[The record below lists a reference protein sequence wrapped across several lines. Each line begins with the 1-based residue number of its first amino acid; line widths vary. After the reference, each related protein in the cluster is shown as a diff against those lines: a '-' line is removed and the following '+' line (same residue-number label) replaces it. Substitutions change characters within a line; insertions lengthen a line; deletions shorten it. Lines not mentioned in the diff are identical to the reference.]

1 MSLTEQGSGAWASA
15 FNPASTAVE
24 ELPGLEFSYTGIADM
39 SAGSPQGWGSAA
51 QADFALPKAF
61 GVWNGAVRLFSAPG
75 AMASM
80 PMGTFV
86 TVGGG
91 FSKKISSRLSVGA
104 SASLAMGGNGSFGWG
119 AWVDLGAVREL
130 GDLGFLKNTRLGF
143 VVSGLGKEFNYQ
155 TPPAGIAVGSLPAT
169 GFPPAFTPGIG
180 FSADLLNE
188 YDLRMRASVDL
199 RAPSFSDIEA
209 ETSLAFSF
217 RNIVSLRLAMATS
230 LYDIQQ
236 KSGRSVWPS
245 LTLSGRIPLEKKS
258 ATNAGISSVMPAF
271 GLMPLYDSLDAFSL
285 GARIAL
291 GQADKSPPTV
301 KAQLPGSTSGLPTAY
316 ISPNADGVQDWLEI
330 PIKVSDD
337 QRVVAGWVFKI
348 EDRSSGKVV
357 RTIAE
362 QASPPE
368 TIKSL
373 ADLKEGILFS
383 RHNVFIPDV
392 LRWDG
397 KDDQGNLVPEG
408 TYIASFHAWDDLGNT
423 NMDYDSCMNVV
434 VDRTPPSVNAWVL
447 GDEQLYQGTDQL
459 IFSPDGDNSKDT
471 ISFRTQGSIE
481 NNWKYEILDAN
492 GKAVRTQEI
501 HERSAPRDFV
511 WDGTD
516 DAGKRVPDGYYRFR
530 LSAVDPAGNVGS
542 KTIGVAPDKSDWI
555 VVDTSRPAVRVAAD
569 KKAFS
574 PIKEGKAGTIDIS
587 FNTESLK
594 NLVSWKEFIQDQ
606 SGKTLWSS
614 LGDSLSPP
622 LTSFTFN
629 GLDPSGKP
637 YADGQYKAGIEMKY
651 RNGYSPVVYSEPFI
665 LDATPPSAQ
674 IVLDDVR
681 AIFSPD
687 GDGSRDALAFKFV
700 GSKEDLW
707 NLRIRNEQGIV
718 VYSQEYRDGLPN
730 RFVWNGLDTTGRRV
744 DDGRYFLQLESK
756 DIAENSFS
764 TEYGPIVVDTRT
776 PRASFV
782 LNRDAFSPNDDG
794 VADVLK
800 VGITLESIEGLRAWK
815 LDVAGSSA
823 GQPADKNVAISTLLS
838 GDGSNPPPA
847 TWQFDGKTDRGLLP
861 EGAYHFELTLEYD
874 NGWKTTVSSPEF
886 VLDITPPKAQISRSR
901 PFFNPRGSALQSQVI
916 ISQMGSKENLWTGE
930 LRDAQGNLKRKWE
943 FKNSEP
949 GEILWDGRTAD
960 GALLPDG
967 LYSYRLFCV
976 DAAGNSFASEPIQ
989 IGIDTAAKQSS
1000 LSANYMAISPN
1011 GDGIQD
1017 AMALAISVTSP
1028 DSVQNWRLAILKGQ
1042 EAVMEWKGSGNVPQ
1056 SITWD
1061 GTSLTRLPVP
1071 DGSYTAIFHADYP
1084 NGDATEA
1091 SLGPL
1096 VVDRVAPQAEVKIA
1110 SAIFSPNGDGV
1121 NDTLPIQQT
1130 SVPGDIWQG
1139 SILDADGKVVR
1150 SWTWDGAVQSFEWD
1164 GRDNAG
1170 NVAADGKYRY
1180 KLESKDAAGNAFSYI
1195 SSAFE
1200 IETEKKAVRLTVSD
1214 KAFSPNNDGIKDV
1227 QVLNAQV
1234 VAPEKVKEF
1243 VLQIVAQDGPA
1254 ALSAVRTWKGET
1266 PLSRYEWRG
1275 ETDAQIPAPD
1285 GHYAASMRVVYRNGD
1300 EAESSTGTFLL
1311 DRQYPQIDVKV
1322 QGSIFS
1328 PDGDGRSDTITIAQ
1342 SSVPGDDW
1350 KGTMKDSAGNIV
1362 RSWTWKG
1369 QASDFVW
1376 DGKNS
1381 NGSVVSDG
1389 FYTYTV
1395 ESEDAA
1401 GNHTIAGPFRIQ
1413 VETGKRAVQL
1423 RLSDKAFSPNGDGI
1437 KDELVINVEADA
1449 LDRIKQYSLTIRGKD
1464 GMPVRMWTGSN
1475 GLAREYRWNGTNDAG
1490 GAVPDGEYSV
1500 AIEVLYLNDA
1510 LAKDGPIPVT
1520 VDRVAPQAEVKIAS
1534 AIFSPNG
1541 DGVNDTL
1548 PIQQTSVPGD
1558 IWQGSI
1564 LDADGKVVRSW
1575 TWDGAVQSFE
1585 WDGRDNAGNV
1595 AADGKY
1601 RYKLESK
1608 DAAGNAF
1615 SYISSAF
1622 EIETEKKAV
1631 RLTVSDKAFSP
1642 NNDGIKDVQVLNA
1655 QVVAPE
1661 KVKEFVLQIVAQDGP
1676 AALSA
1681 VRTWKGETPLSRYEW
1696 RGETDAQ
1703 IPAPDGHYAASMR
1716 VVYRNGDE
1724 AESSTGTFLL
1734 DRQYPQID
1742 VKVQG
1747 SIFSPDGD
1755 GRSDTI
1761 TIAQSS
1767 VPGDDWKGTMKDSAG
1782 NIVRS
1787 WTWKGQASDFV
1798 WDGKNSNGSV
1808 VSDGFY
1814 TYTVESEDAA
1824 GNHTIA
1830 GPFRIQVETGKRA
1843 VQLRLSDKAFSPN
1856 GDGIKDELV
1865 INVEADALDRI
1876 KQYSLTIRGKDGMPV
1891 RMWTGSNGLA
1901 REYRWNG
1908 TNDAGGA
1915 VPDGEYSVA
1924 IEVLYLNDALAKD
1937 GPIPVTVDRVAPQA
1951 SVKLSRSIFSPNGD
1965 GRADTLEITQSSVYG
1980 DRWNGQIIS
1989 EAGKI
1994 VRTWEWYPM
2003 LADIVWDGK
2012 DQNGKI
2018 VPDGVYYYELRS
2030 IDEAGNSFILPRQQ
2044 IIVDAAQKNVS
2055 FRVEPSA
2062 FSPNDDGI
2070 KDITYININAP
2081 KPETLLSYAVSI
2093 FSGTK
2098 AGQGQAPV
2106 RSWKGSTDIKTQYAW
2121 DGLTDAGLKVPDGNY
2136 SVYLML
2142 EYANG
2147 DLFNIGPVPVIVDT
2161 VPPKITISGDPMLFS
2176 PNGDGIKDYITITQN
2191 SEPGDDWTG
2200 KIRSASGAVVR
2211 SYTWKGQA
2219 KTFNWD
2225 GTDANGKLVPNGVYS
2240 YEVVSVDAAGNSASA
2255 SIKGITV
2262 DSTKP
2267 KVYVTA
2273 SDTGISPN
2281 GDGIRDDVSF
2291 NLTVE
2296 NREGVE
2302 SWRFSLIDSKGV
2314 ERSFFGGSG
2323 SDVPTRLV
2331 WDGRDLQ
2338 GQVIEDTYTG
2348 KLVVKYLK
2356 GDVAEASSA
2365 KIIVKIAPPKVDITV
2380 KPEYFSPD
2388 GDGVDDTLTF
2398 GISTE
2403 KNAGI
2408 TEWKLEILETA
2419 VVESASSQE
2428 PKPTRSF
2435 KIWTGKGN
2443 PPAQITWDGK
2453 SDKGEL
2459 VESATD
2465 YPFEFTCWDALGNQ
2479 TKVKGIIAVDVLVI
2493 RDGDRLKIKVPSIVF
2508 RANHADFIGLDA
2520 ETVARNQK
2528 VVARIAQILNK
2539 FPDYRIRI
2547 EGHGNNVG
2555 KMLGYSASRIQQEEI
2570 NELIPLSTE
2579 RAEVVRK
2586 MLVDNGVDP
2595 RRLTVNGL
2603 GSSEPVVPFTDVEN
2617 RWKNRRVEFVLIKNQ

>member
-1 MSLTEQGSGAWASA
+1 MNRARKANIAILLLCAALSTVSAYDPPKGASLLGRIYSPWSMGGGMSLTEQGSGAWASA

-39 SAGSPQGWGSAA
+39 STGSPQGGGSGA
-51 QADFALPKAF
+51 QADFALPKAY

-75 AMASM
+75 AMTSM
-80 PMGTFV
+80 PLGTFV

-91 FSKKISSRLSVGA
+91 FSKKISGRMSVGA
-104 SASLAMGGNGSFGWG
+104 SAWLAMGDNGSFGWG
-119 AWVDLGAVREL
+119 VWADLGVIQEL
-130 GDLGFLKNTRLGF
+130 GDVGFLKNARLGF

-155 TPPAGIAVGSLPAT
+155 TPPVGIAPGSLAAT
-169 GFPPAFTPGIG
+169 GFPQAFTPGIG

-188 YDLRMRASVDL
+188 YDLRMRVSVDL

-209 ETSLAFSF
+209 ETSLALSF

-245 LTLSGRIPLEKKS
+245 LTLSGRIPLGKKS
-258 ATNAGISSVMPAF
+258 ANNAGVSSVAPAF

-285 GARIAL
+285 GTRL
-291 GQADKSPPTV
+291 SFGQADKSPPKV
-301 KAQLPGSTSGLPTAY
+301 KAQLPVSTSGLPAAY
-316 ISPNADGVQDWLEI
+316 ISPNADGAQDWLEI
-330 PIKVSDD
+330 PITVSDD
-337 QRVVAGWVFKI
+337 QRTVAGGVFKI

-357 RTIAE
+357 RTITE

-368 TIKSL
+368 TIKSF
-373 ADLKEGILFS
+373 ADLKEGFGFS
-383 RHNVFIPDV
+383 RHNAFIPDA

-408 TYIASFHAWDDLGNT
+408 TYIVSFHAWDDLGNT

-492 GKAVRTQEI
+492 DKAVRTKEI
-501 HERSAPRDFV
+501 RERSAPRDFV

-530 LSAVDPAGNVGS
+530 LSAADPAGNVGS

-569 KKAFS
+569 RKAFS
-574 PIKEGKAGTIDIS
+574 PIKEGKAGTIDVS
-587 FNTESLK
+587 FSLESLK

-614 LGDSLSPP
+614 SGDSSNPP
-622 LTSFTFN
+622 LTSFAFN

-637 YADGQYKAGIEMKY
+637 FADGQYKAGIEMKY
-651 RNGYSPVVYSEPFI
+651 RNGYSPVVYSDPFI

-687 GDGSRDALAFKFV
+687 GDGSRDALAFKFA

-707 NLRIRNEQGIV
+707 NLSIRNEQGEV
-718 VYSQEYRDGLPN
+718 VYSQEYRDGLAN

-744 DDGRYFLQLESK
+744 DDGRYFLHLESK
-756 DIAENSFS
+756 DIAENAFS

-776 PRASFV
+776 PRASFA
-782 LNRDAFSPNDDG
+782 LSRDAFSPNDDG

-800 VGITLESIEGLRAWK
+800 VGIMLESIEGLRAWK
-815 LDVAGSSA
+815 LDVASSSA
-823 GQPADKNVAISTLLS
+823 AQIAEKNAAISTLLS

-847 TWQFDGKTDRGLLP
+847 TWQFDGKTDRGQLP
-861 EGAYHFELTLEYD
+861 EGAYRFELTIEYD

-886 VLDITPPKAQISRSR
+886 VLDNTAPKAQVSRSR
-901 PFFNPRGSALQSQVI
+901 PYFNPRGSALQSQVI
-916 ISQMGSKENLWTGE
+916 ISQLGSKENLWTGE
-930 LRDAQGNLKRKWE
+930 LRDAQGALKRKWE

-976 DAAGNSFASEPIQ
+976 DAAGNSFASEPIH

-1028 DSVQNWRLAILKGQ
+1028 ESVQNWRLAILKGQ
-1042 EAVMEWKGSGNVPQ
+1042 ETVMEWKGAGNVPQ

-1071 DGSYTAIFHADYP
+1071 DGSYTAFFHADYP

-1096 VVDRVAPQAEVKIA
+1096 VVDRIAPQAEVKIA
-1110 SAIFSPNGDGV
+1110 RAIFSPNGDGV
-1121 NDTLPIQQT
+1121 NDTLPIQQS
-1130 SVPGDIWQG
+1130 SVPGDVWQG
-1139 SILDADGKVVR
+1139 SILDVDGKVVR
-1150 SWTWDGAVQSFEWD
+1150 SWTWDGTVQSVEWD

-1195 SSAFE
+1195 SPAFE

-1227 QVLNAQV
+1227 QVLSAAI

-1300 EAESSTGTFLL
+1300 EAESATGTFLL

-1342 SSVPGDDW
+1342 SSMPGDDW
-1350 KGTMKDSAGNIV
+1350 KGTMKDSAGNVV
-1362 RSWTWKG
+1362 RSWAWQA

-1376 DGKNS
+1376 DGRNT

-1401 GNHTIAGPFRIQ
+1401 GNRTMAGPFRIQ

-1449 LDRIKQYSLTIRGKD
+1449 RDRIKQYSLIIRGKD
-1464 GMPVRMWTGSN
+1464 GTAVRIWTGSA

-1490 GAVPDGEYSV
+1490 AAVPDGEYSV
-1500 AIEVLYLNDA
+1500 GIEVLYLNDA
-1510 LAKDGPIPVT
+1510 FAKDGPIPVT
-1520 VDRVAPQAEVKIAS
+1520 VDRI
-1534 AIFSPNG
+1534 
-1541 DGVNDTL
+1541 
-1548 PIQQTSVPGD
+1548 
-1558 IWQGSI
+1558 
-1564 LDADGKVVRSW
+1564 
-1575 TWDGAVQSFE
+1575 
-1585 WDGRDNAGNV
+1585 
-1595 AADGKY
+1595 
-1601 RYKLESK
+1601 
-1608 DAAGNAF
+1608 
-1615 SYISSAF
+1615 
-1622 EIETEKKAV
+1622 
-1631 RLTVSDKAFSP
+1631 
-1642 NNDGIKDVQVLNA
+1642 
-1655 QVVAPE
+1655 
-1661 KVKEFVLQIVAQDGP
+1661 
-1676 AALSA
+1676 
-1681 VRTWKGETPLSRYEW
+1681 
-1696 RGETDAQ
+1696 
-1703 IPAPDGHYAASMR
+1703 
-1716 VVYRNGDE
+1716 
-1724 AESSTGTFLL
+1724 
-1734 DRQYPQID
+1734 
-1742 VKVQG
+1742 
-1747 SIFSPDGD
+1747 
-1755 GRSDTI
+1755 
-1761 TIAQSS
+1761 
-1767 VPGDDWKGTMKDSAG
+1767 
-1782 NIVRS
+1782 
-1787 WTWKGQASDFV
+1787 
-1798 WDGKNSNGSV
+1798 
-1808 VSDGFY
+1808 
-1814 TYTVESEDAA
+1814 
-1824 GNHTIA
+1824 
-1830 GPFRIQVETGKRA
+1830 
-1843 VQLRLSDKAFSPN
+1843 
-1856 GDGIKDELV
+1856 
-1865 INVEADALDRI
+1865 
-1876 KQYSLTIRGKDGMPV
+1876 
-1891 RMWTGSNGLA
+1891 
-1901 REYRWNG
+1901 
-1908 TNDAGGA
+1908 
-1915 VPDGEYSVA
+1915 
-1924 IEVLYLNDALAKD
+1924 
-1937 GPIPVTVDRVAPQA
+1937 APQA
-1951 SVKLSRSIFSPNGD
+1951 SVRLSRSIFSPNGD
-1965 GRADTLEITQSSVYG
+1965 GRADTLEIAQSSVYG

-1989 EAGKI
+1989 EVGKI

-2003 LADIVWDGK
+2003 IADIVWDGK

-2018 VPDGVYYYELRS
+2018 VPDGAYYYELRS
-2030 IDEAGNSFILPRQQ
+2030 IDEAGNSFILPRQR

-2062 FSPNDDGI
+2062 FSPNDNGV
-2070 KDITYININAP
+2070 KDITYINISAP

-2098 AGQGQAPV
+2098 AVQGQAPV
-2106 RSWKGSTDIKTQYAW
+2106 RSWKGSTDIKTQYVW

-2147 DLFNIGPVPVIVDT
+2147 DLFNIGPVPVVVDT
-2161 VPPKITISGDPMLFS
+2161 VPPKISISADPMLFS
-2176 PNGDGIKDYITITQN
+2176 PNGDGIKDYVTITQN
-2191 SEPGDDWTG
+2191 SDPGDDWTG
-2200 KIRSASGAVVR
+2200 RIRSASGAVVR

-2225 GTDANGKLVPNGVYS
+2225 GTDANGKLVPNGAYS

-2255 SIKGITV
+2255 SIKGLTV
-2262 DSTKP
+2262 DSSKP

-2291 NLTVE
+2291 SLTVE

-2348 KLVVKYLK
+2348 KLVVRYLK

-2365 KIIVKIAPPKVDITV
+2365 KIIVKIAPPKVDVTV

-2398 GISTE
+2398 GIATE

-2419 VVESASSQE
+2419 VVESASMQE
-2428 PKPTRSF
+2428 AKPTRSF

-2443 PPAQITWDGK
+2443 PPAQITWNGK

-2520 ETVARNQK
+2520 ETVARNQR

-2586 MLVDNGVDP
+2586 MLVDNGVDS

>member
-39 SAGSPQGWGSAA
+39 STGSPQGWGSAA

-119 AWVDLGAVREL
+119 AWIDLGAVREL

-838 GDGSNPPPA
+838 GDNSNPPPA

-861 EGAYHFELTLEYD
+861 EGAYRFELTLEYD

-1017 AMALAISVTSP
+1017 AMALAISVTMP

-1401 GNHTIAGPFRIQ
+1401 GNR
-1413 VETGKRAVQL
+1413 
-1423 RLSDKAFSPNGDGI
+1423 
-1437 KDELVINVEADA
+1437 
-1449 LDRIKQYSLTIRGKD
+1449 
-1464 GMPVRMWTGSN
+1464 
-1475 GLAREYRWNGTNDAG
+1475 
-1490 GAVPDGEYSV
+1490 
-1500 AIEVLYLNDA
+1500 
-1510 LAKDGPIPVT
+1510 
-1520 VDRVAPQAEVKIAS
+1520 
-1534 AIFSPNG
+1534 
-1541 DGVNDTL
+1541 
-1548 PIQQTSVPGD
+1548 
-1558 IWQGSI
+1558 
-1564 LDADGKVVRSW
+1564 
-1575 TWDGAVQSFE
+1575 
-1585 WDGRDNAGNV
+1585 
-1595 AADGKY
+1595 
-1601 RYKLESK
+1601 
-1608 DAAGNAF
+1608 
-1615 SYISSAF
+1615 
-1622 EIETEKKAV
+1622 
-1631 RLTVSDKAFSP
+1631 
-1642 NNDGIKDVQVLNA
+1642 
-1655 QVVAPE
+1655 
-1661 KVKEFVLQIVAQDGP
+1661 
-1676 AALSA
+1676 
-1681 VRTWKGETPLSRYEW
+1681 
-1696 RGETDAQ
+1696 
-1703 IPAPDGHYAASMR
+1703 
-1716 VVYRNGDE
+1716 
-1724 AESSTGTFLL
+1724 
-1734 DRQYPQID
+1734 
-1742 VKVQG
+1742 
-1747 SIFSPDGD
+1747 
-1755 GRSDTI
+1755 
-1761 TIAQSS
+1761 
-1767 VPGDDWKGTMKDSAG
+1767 
-1782 NIVRS
+1782 
-1787 WTWKGQASDFV
+1787 
-1798 WDGKNSNGSV
+1798 
-1808 VSDGFY
+1808 
-1814 TYTVESEDAA
+1814 
-1824 GNHTIA
+1824 TIA

-2142 EYANG
+2142 EYGNG